1 VIHVYSRGVPLRAL
15 LLATVYLGILLLG
28 WVAIAVAIL
37 GLGEPL
43 FRLRGRGNEHGPP
56 PSSDGSV

>member
-1 VIHVYSRGVPLRAL
+1 MPLRGL
-15 LLATVYLGILLLG
+15 LLTAVYLGILLLG

-43 FRLRGRGNEHGPP
+43 LRLRGRKDQHGQP
-56 PSSDGSV
+56 PSSDGTT